1 MKIFLCSVAML
12 CSTFVFSQDYVD
24 QVFILNEGYFDYT
37 SNQLIEPVTIGVFNP
52 SSQVYNV
59 IDTIQGARFASD
71 LILDQDFLYVAADNM
86 IYKYDEL
93 HSLISFF

>member
-1 MKIFLCSVAML
+1 MKNFFCSLAIL
-12 CSTFVFSQDYVD
+12 SSIFVFSQDYVD

-37 SNQLIEPVTIGVFNP
+37 SNQIVEPVTIGVFNP

-71 LILDQDFLYVAADNM
+71 LILDQDFL
-86 IYKYDEL
+86 
-93 HSLISFF
+93 